1 MARARGAPA
10 LGLNGTPNRRPQ
22 ILCCEIVFNSPRQMY
37 FTPHSPL
44 QMFHTPSFS
53 PTFCCGIEFKTLQMY
68 QEPAPI
74 HVVALVLQKRRSEGW
89 GGNPLIW
96 DHLDTVQWT
105 ASHPLRKDNF
115 PCKGWAL
122 FWPTKQHHHCKT
134 TMHLPYLKMLLHYSS
149 NCEEHATRLQ
159 WYCTVVHQ
167 PNLQVSHFIQ

>member
-89 GGNPLIW
+89 ESIN
-96 DHLDTVQWT
+96 
-105 ASHPLRKDNF
+105 LRPPGQQANLSEKTISPAKD
-115 PCKGWAL
+115 G
-122 FWPTKQHHHCKT
+122 HCFD
-134 TMHLPYLKMLLHYSS
+134 P
-149 NCEEHATRLQ
+149 
-159 WYCTVVHQ
+159 
-167 PNLQVSHFIQ
+167 

>member
-74 HVVALVLQKRRSEGW
+74 HVVALVLQKRRSEGL
-89 GGNPLIW
+89 GGNPLI
-96 DHLDTVQWT
+96 
-105 ASHPLRKDNF
+105 
-115 PCKGWAL
+115 
-122 FWPTKQHHHCKT
+122 
-134 TMHLPYLKMLLHYSS
+134 
-149 NCEEHATRLQ
+149 
-159 WYCTVVHQ
+159 
-167 PNLQVSHFIQ
+167 